1 LRKARGQFVEADGD
15 SLAEVHGRLAWV
27 GGDGEDAVAK
37 GEVVAGEAVLLR
49 TEDEGDAGAVGAF
62 TLQER
67 SEIRKR
73 NDRLL
78 RLAGFK
84 RAGAEYEG
92 CRGYGFSK
100 RATHC
105 CVLEEVLGADGRL
118 GFAPVGLIW
127 GHDREAVE
135 AEVGHGACD
144 GANVERVARADENDV
159 DGKRVDECERGGL
172 VWGGQG
178 NIVEGARS
186 SAMGGCGRVANF
198 GRLLLK

>member
-1 LRKARGQFVEADGD
+1 
-15 SLAEVHGRLAWV
+15 
-27 GGDGEDAVAK
+27 VAK

-49 TEDEGDAGAVGAF
+49 AEDEGDAGAVGAF

-92 CRGYGFSK
+92 CRGDGFSEC
-100 RATHC
+100 ATHC
-105 CVLEEVLGADGRL
+105 CVLEEVLGADGGL

-127 GHDREAVE
+127 GDDREAVE

-144 GANVERVARADENDV
+144 GANVERVARADEDYV
-159 DGKRVDECERGGL
+159 D
-172 VWGGQG
+172 W
-178 NIVEGARS
+178 
-186 SAMGGCGRVANF
+186 
-198 GRLLLK
+198 